1 MYASHPLTHTYSQAG
16 VPDMVHLLC
25 KIQDSTQ
32 DSTVQLSTAHR
43 VSLHAITAGL
53 LYLLSHISSVPA
65 LGDHVEEIIE
75 RRRELAPMLLP
86 DHLFRGKEKEEG
98 EEGEGA
104 DGAEGRDLPTHVAE
118 DLLFQLRER
127 GLVRQSPEPVM
138 DPTSRRCE
146 SSITSYSGHSKYST
160 PLYNFS

>member
-1 MYASHPLTHTYSQAG
+1 
-16 VPDMVHLLC
+16 MVHLLC
-25 KIQDSTQ
+25 KIQDSAQ

-65 LGDHVEEIIE
+65 LGDHVEEIVE
-75 RRRELAPMLLP
+75 RRRELAPTLLP

-98 EEGEGA
+98 EEEEEGA
-104 DGAEGRDLPTHVAE
+104 DGAEGRDLLTHVAE

-146 SSITSYSGHSKYST
+146 SSGTSYGRHSKYST
-160 PLYNFS
+160 PFYNFSWSQSIFLGSSEL